1 MAEENLF
8 PGFSEDEIY
17 QKVEEAVRSV
27 PEVVDFTA
35 SDFRNF
41 IEGISYVF
49 GIHPHRGMLIHRGK
63 KGIKTDLS
71 ISVVYG
77 PRLDFVCEKIQR
89 VVREVLCQMTSEP
102 IRHINVVVTNIVR
115 VK

>member
-63 KGIKTDLS
+63 KASRRTFPFPSSTVRAWILYAKRFSGSCGKC
-71 ISVVYG
+71 SV
-77 PRLDFVCEKIQR
+77 R
-89 VVREVLCQMTSEP
+89 
-102 IRHINVVVTNIVR
+102 
-115 VK
+115 